1 MVIVIALCANKSDLF
16 NKQEVP
22 DKEGREYSESIGAI
36 FQLTSAREGVGVDD
50 LFINIGKKL
59 LNMKIEDKPDPN
71 TYSLK
76 KENPV
81 KEKGKKKCC

>member
-16 NKQEVP
+16 TKQQVS
-22 DKEGREYSESIGAI
+22 DKEGREYSESIGAL
-36 FQLTSAREGVGVDD
+36 FQITSAHEGVGVDD
-50 LFINIGKKL
+50 LFCNIGKKL
-59 LNMKIEDKPDPN
+59 LNIKIEEKPDSN

>member
-1 MVIVIALCANKSDLF
+1 MIIVIALCANKSDLF
-16 NKQEVP
+16 AKQQVS
-22 DKEGREYSESIGAI
+22 DKEGKEYSESIGAL
-36 FQLTSAREGVGVDD
+36 FQITSALEGVGVDD
-50 LFINIGKKL
+50 LFCNIGKKL
-59 LNMKIEDKPDPN
+59 LNIKIEEKPDSN